1 MLRCESSH
9 FFNYKL
15 ALHVFALSEYMEV
28 MLSKNFQAEYLNK
41 IENEIRE
48 HAMKFR
54 HLYTACFDKIEL
66 LKKEAVTTQ
75 AANKLADVSRSVGNF
90 IGKIPLVK
98 EGPVDEFL
106 IDVGDSISDAEKKQ
120 LEKTLAFFI
129 QYKDSGLTPIAEHI
143 TTINCLSNTPVVM
156 LYNKKVLCFHELKV
170 IQNSWGERWGDK
182 GRREVPFDAI
192 DYAYLL
198 IDEVFNL
205 NFNDVK
211 ETDWF
216 YKAVKEA
223 VFGGLMKGRSED
235 TFDPSAPCT
244 RAEMAQFG
252 VNLLKKI
259 EEIQKIKEG

>member
-1 MLRCESSH
+1 M
-9 FFNYKL
+9 
-15 ALHVFALSEYMEV
+15 
-28 MLSKNFQAEYLNK
+28 
-41 IENEIRE
+41 
-48 HAMKFR
+48 
-54 HLYTACFDKIEL
+54 
-66 LKKEAVTTQ
+66 TTQ

-143 TTINCLSNTPVVM
+143 TTINRLSNTPVVM

-182 GRREVPFDAI
+182 GRKVIPLDAI

-235 TFDPSAPCT
+235 TFDPTAPCT
-244 RAEMAQFG
+244 RAELAQFG